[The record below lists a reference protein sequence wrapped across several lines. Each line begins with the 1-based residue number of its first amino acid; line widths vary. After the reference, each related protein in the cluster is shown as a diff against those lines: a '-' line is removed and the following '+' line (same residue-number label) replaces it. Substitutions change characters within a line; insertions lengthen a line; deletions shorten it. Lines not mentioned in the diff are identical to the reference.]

1 MDQRQA
7 LSLSMDAV
15 VVFRR
20 LMDGPVLS
28 ALAALLRTPEQE
40 TATQV
45 RCYSA
50 FLSAL
55 YDEGFNLSHYLLREA
70 VLSETI
76 YLHRLGTGQEI
87 PPVLQACVEQ
97 ELALLDRLSHLSYE
111 ALQGMIHCPVPLPG
125 YATTDLDFAAEYHR
139 QIATVGQRG
148 WGLFAQ
154 HTMFRLQ
161 DGALIPACPA
171 DPTTLEMLSGYTQQR
186 QQVVENTKALMLGL
200 PAANMLLYGDAG
212 TGKSSTVKAVT
223 NLYAKDGLRLIEL
236 QKHQLRELPRLMENL
251 QENPLKFILFI
262 DDLSFQE
269 SDDDFHALKG
279 ILEGSSCVRSS
290 NVVVYATSNRRHLVK
305 ETFSDR
311 AGDDLH
317 LRDSIQE
324 TMSLADRFG
333 LTVLFSAPG
342 KALYLQIVHALAQQ
356 KGISME
362 PEELDQQA
370 ERFALEKGGR
380 SPRTAEQFTNYLLT
394 TNCGEGLSL
403 C

>member
-40 TATQV
+40 TAAQV
-45 RCYSA
+45 QRYSA

-55 YDEGFNLSHYLLREA
+55 YEEDFNLSQYLLREA

-87 PPVLQACVEQ
+87 PPVLQTCVER
-97 ELALLDRLSHLSYE
+97 ELSLLDQLSHLSCE
-111 ALQGMIHCPVPLPG
+111 ALQGMIHCPVSLPG
-125 YATTDLDFAAEYHR
+125 YETTDLDFAAEYHR
-139 QIATVGQRG
+139 QIAAVGQRG

-186 QQVVENTKALMLGL
+186 RQVVENTKALMLGL
-200 PAANMLLYGDAG
+200 PAANLLLYGDAG
-212 TGKSSTVKAVT
+212 TGKSSTVKAVA
-223 NLYAKDGLRLIEL
+223 NLYAKEGLRLIEL
-236 QKHQLRELPRLMENL
+236 QKPQLRELPRLMASL

-262 DDLSFQE
+262 DDLAFQE

-290 NVVVYATSNRRHLVK
+290 NAAVYATSNRRHLVK

-333 LTVLFSAPG
+333 LTILFSAPG

-356 KGISME
+356 KGLSIE
-362 PEELDQQA
+362 ADELDRQA

-394 TNCGEGLSL
+394 TNCGEGLSP